1 MARSSGTTR
10 KKRKPKPK
18 TPWQPTAGTGAQIG
32 MRWHQDDLEAI
43 DDWRAQQDDKPDRAE
58 AIRRL
63 VRQQLGL
70 TVLGVYWSP
79 GERAAITTAIGDRTF
94 IDAIR
99 TLLARGLGEAGM
111 DLSEQSIRAFA
122 KAEQVDR
129 AEAIHRL
136 VRMGLSQA
144 AHRKRHKP
152 PQQE

>member
-1 MARSSGTTR
+1 MAVTKS
-10 KKRKPKPK
+10 KPKPK

-70 TVLGVYWSP
+70 TVLGVYWSL
-79 GERAAITTAIGDRTF
+79 GERAAMTTATGDGTF

-99 TLLARGLGEAGM
+99 TLLTAGLKEAGM
-111 DLSEQSIRAFA
+111 DLSEQSMRAFA

-129 AEAIHRL
+129 AEAIRKL
-136 VRMGLSQA
+136 VRMGMPQA
-144 AHRKRHKP
+144 AQRKSHKP
-152 PQQE
+152 SQQG